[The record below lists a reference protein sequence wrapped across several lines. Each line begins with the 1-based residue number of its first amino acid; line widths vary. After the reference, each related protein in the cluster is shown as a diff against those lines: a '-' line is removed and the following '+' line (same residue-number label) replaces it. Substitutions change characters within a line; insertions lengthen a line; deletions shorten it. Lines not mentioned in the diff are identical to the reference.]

1 MFEPL
6 HITMCLSRSDT
17 VKTLRS
23 LCVLFLLSLVVS
35 FSAVRSFR
43 VHVSYAEV
51 KKRQKKRKSD
61 AALPN
66 VAVRK
71 AAKHFILALS

>member
-17 VKTLRS
+17 VEALRS
-23 LCVLFLLSLVVS
+23 LGALFLFSLVDS
-35 FSAVRSFR
+35 FSAVRSFH

-51 KKRQKKRKSD
+51 KKRQKKQKSD

-71 AAKHFILALS
+71 VTKHFILVLR